1 MNDPGKICKWSSKKY
16 IILQKIIYPAKNIN
30 CSQKTEVLHKK
41 VIQQQKNWK
50 SNFIWSMMRKV
61 QFLTEVPVFL
71 SQGRSG
77 RKKLNIWILHPSDLF
92 SRKRVE
98 SGSLRI
104 RWSISPTLQTVLV
117 MAGCETN
124 FTLWMQDIKSVL

>member
-1 MNDPGKICKWSSKKY
+1 MNDPGKIYKWSSKKY

-77 RKKLNIWILHPSDLF
+77 RKKLNFLNIAS
-92 SRKRVE
+92 
-98 SGSLRI
+98 
-104 RWSISPTLQTVLV
+104 
-117 MAGCETN
+117 
-124 FTLWMQDIKSVL
+124 